1 MKKIILLILAS
12 SVINACSTIAVGT
25 SEITGVSLIH
35 DRRDIQTIALD
46 ERIEISASIDLN
58 SDADIRKYTHFN
70 VTSFNRILLITGE
83 VSHAT
88 LRTRINT
95 ILGNVENVKLV
106 QNQMQ
111 TAMPSSFQTRS
122 YDSLI
127 TTKVKTAFSSDD
139 KMPGFDA
146 TRIKVVTES
155 GRVFLMGLVHKK
167 EGEIATE
174 IARRIEGVRQVIKVF
189 EYI

>member
-1 MKKIILLILAS
+1 MKKIILFILAGS
-12 SVINACSTIAVGT
+12 LINACTTIAVGT